1 MSFEKIL
8 VANRGVIARRI
19 VRTCRQLGI
28 PTLIAVPPG
37 DPENAWISGA
47 DYCVEIPDLPPF
59 SGYLNGQ
66 ALIDAALRHKAAIHP
81 GYGFLSERADFRALC
96 DEQGVQLIAPS
107 QKVLALAGHKAA
119 CQDFLSQIGIPLIPR
134 LNLGELKGAELAK
147 ACLEFANSAE
157 GEAIGYPLLLKP
169 ARGGGGMGMYLV
181 NGPDKL
187 FALIEQARH
196 YALSHYAD
204 PALILEKYLP
214 QARHVEVQLLG
225 DSHGHLVH
233 LLERECSLQRRRQK
247 VIEEAPAGF
256 LSEVERERVWQLALQ
271 VGQAIGLDQVGTVEF
286 LWHSGQFYF
295 LEVNPRIQVE
305 HAVTEEIT
313 GEDLIAWQIQIA
325 RGESVNQLNTFNQ
338 HSSSTCSIE
347 ARIYAENPFTGYPC
361 MGQIS
366 HLQWPD
372 GAGLRVES
380 GIQLGSEISPDF
392 DPLLL
397 KVISR
402 GRNRDEARLRLIQGL
417 KDLQIIGVKVNT
429 PALLQALQS
438 PQFQTGSYHTETFAN
453 GLNTWQSQPLPA
465 FIETLPNTLCLNPI
479 ERQTTRLP
487 NSNHENAY
495 WRPAF
500 VK

>member
-1 MSFEKIL
+1 MSFNKIL

-28 PTLIAVPPG
+28 PSLIAVPPG

-47 DYCVEIPDLPPF
+47 DLCVEIPDAPPF

-66 ALIDAALRHKAAIHP
+66 ALIDAALKHQAAIHP

-96 DEQGVQLIAPS
+96 DAQGVQLIAPS

-134 LNLGELKGAELAK
+134 LNLGDLKGSELET
-147 ACLEFANSAE
+147 ACRDFVTKGSAE

-169 ARGGGGMGMYLV
+169 ARGGGGMGMYQV

-187 FALIEQARH
+187 LAMIEQARH

-204 PALILEKYLP
+204 PALILEKLLP
-214 QARHVEVQLLG
+214 QARHVEVQLMG
-225 DSHGHLVH
+225 DSHGHLIH
-233 LLERECSLQRRRQK
+233 LFERECSMQRRRQK

-256 LSEVERERVWQLALQ
+256 LSKSERERVWQLALQ

-286 LWHSGQFYF
+286 LWQAGQFYF

-313 GEDLIAWQIQIA
+313 GEDLIAWQIRIA
-325 RGESVNQLNTFNQ
+325 RGEDIQSINPMTPN
-338 HSSSTCSIE
+338 TCSIE
-347 ARIYAENPFTGYPC
+347 ARIYAENPLTGYPC
-361 MGQIS
+361 TGQII
-366 HLQWPD
+366 HLHWPD
-372 GAGLRVES
+372 GAGLRIES
-380 GIQLGSEISPDF
+380 GIQLGSEISPHF

-402 GRNRDEARLRLIQGL
+402 GKNREEARLRLIQAL
-417 KDLQIIGVKVNT
+417 KELQLLGVEVNI
-429 PALLQALQS
+429 PALLHALQG
-438 PQFQTGSYHTETFAN
+438 PDFQSGNYHTETYAK
-453 GLNTWQSQPLPA
+453 GLNTLQEKPLPA
-465 FIETLPNTLCLNPI
+465 FAQELPQTLSLSPT
-479 ERQTTRLP
+479 RRLP
-487 NSNHENAY
+487 SNNHENAY

>member
-1 MSFEKIL
+1 MSFDKIL

-19 VRTCRQLGI
+19 VRTCRQMGI
-28 PTLIAVPPG
+28 ASLIAVPPG

-47 DYCVEIPDLPPF
+47 DFCVEIPDLPPF
-59 SGYLNGQ
+59 SGYLNGK
-66 ALIDAALRHKAAIHP
+66 ALIEAALKNQAAIHP
-81 GYGFLSERADFRALC
+81 GYGFLSESADFRANC
-96 DEQGVQLIAPS
+96 DAMGVQMIAPA
-107 QKVLALAGHKAA
+107 QKVLALAGNKAA
-119 CQDFLSQIGIPLIPR
+119 CQDFLSQVGIPLIPR
-134 LNLGELKGAELAK
+134 LNLGDLNGAELEK
-147 ACLEFANSAE
+147 ACLDFVSSGSPNREP
-157 GEAIGYPLLLKP
+157 IGYPLLLKP

-187 FALIEQARH
+187 FALIQQARH

-204 PALILEKYLP
+204 PTLILENYLP

-233 LLERECSLQRRRQK
+233 LFERECSMQRRRQK
-247 VIEEAPAGF
+247 VIEESPAGF
-256 LSEVERERVWQLALQ
+256 LSDQEREQVWHLAMQ
-271 VGQAIGLDQVGTVEF
+271 VGQAIGLDNVGTVEF

-313 GEDLIAWQIQIA
+313 GEDLVAWQIRIA
-325 RGESVNQLNTFNQ
+325 RGESVAELKQTNING
-338 HSSSTCSIE
+338 CSIE
-347 ARIYAENPFTGYPC
+347 ARIYAENAHSGYPC
-361 MGQIS
+361 TGKIT

-372 GAGLRVES
+372 GAGLRIES
-380 GIQLGSEISPDF
+380 GIQLGSEISPNF

-402 GRNRDEARLRLIQGL
+402 AKNRNEARLKLIQAL
-417 KDLQIIGVKVNT
+417 KDLQLIGVDVNT
-429 PALLQALQS
+429 PALLKALQD
-438 PQFQTGSYHTETFAN
+438 PNFQNGSYHTESYAN
-453 GLNTWQSQPLPA
+453 GLKTWQELPLPA
-465 FIETLPNTLCLNPI
+465 FAEALQNTPCLA
-479 ERQTTRLP
+479 QTGGQTKCLP
-487 NSNHENAY
+487 NSNKENAY

>member
-1 MSFEKIL
+1 MVMPFNKIL

-19 VRTCRQLGI
+19 VRTCRKLGI

-47 DYCVEIPDLPPF
+47 DLCVEIPDAPPF

-66 ALIDAALRHKAAIHP
+66 ALINAALKHQTAIHP

-96 DEQGVQLIAPS
+96 DAQGVQLIAPS

-119 CQDFLSQIGIPLIPR
+119 CQDFLSQVGIPLIPR
-134 LNLGELKGAELAK
+134 LNLGDLKGAELET
-147 ACLEFANSAE
+147 ACWDFANSCSAE

-169 ARGGGGMGMYLV
+169 ARGGGGMGMYQV

-187 FALIEQARH
+187 LTMIEQARH

-204 PALILEKYLP
+204 PALILEKFLP

-225 DSHGHLVH
+225 DSHGHLIH
-233 LLERECSLQRRRQK
+233 LFERECSMQRRKQK

-256 LSEVERERVWQLALQ
+256 LSKHERERVWQLALQ
-271 VGQAIGLDQVGTVEF
+271 VGQAMGLDQVGTVEF
-286 LWHSGQFYF
+286 LWHAGMFYF

-313 GEDLIAWQIQIA
+313 GEDLVEWQIRIA
-325 RGESVNQLNTFNQ
+325 RGEEIKTINPVQP
-338 HSSSTCSIE
+338 STCSIE
-347 ARIYAENPFTGYPC
+347 ARIYAENPLTGFPC
-361 MGQIS
+361 TGQIS
-366 HLQWPD
+366 HLHWPD
-372 GAGLRVES
+372 GAGLRIES
-380 GIQLGSEISPDF
+380 GIQLGSEISPHF

-402 GRNRDEARLRLIQGL
+402 GKNREEARLRLIQAL
-417 KDLQIIGVKVNT
+417 KDLQLLGVEVNI
-429 PALLQALQS
+429 PALLHTLQG
-438 PQFQTGSYHTETFAN
+438 PDFQSGNYHTESYAQ
-453 GLNTWQSQPLPA
+453 GLNYLEEQPPPA
-465 FIETLPNTLCLNPI
+465 FALELPQTLCLSPT
-479 ERQTTRLP
+479 RRLP
-487 NSNHENAY
+487 SNENAY

>member
-1 MSFEKIL
+1 MSFKQIL

-19 VRTCRQLGI
+19 VRTCRQMGI
-28 PTLIAVPPG
+28 PSLIAVPPG

-47 DYCVEIPDLPPF
+47 DLCVEIPDLPSI

-66 ALIDAALRHKAAIHP
+66 ALIDAALKHQAAIHP

-96 DEQGVQLIAPS
+96 DAQGVTLIAPS
-107 QKVLALAGHKAA
+107 QKVLALAGDKAA
-119 CQDFLSQIGIPLIPR
+119 CQDFLSQVGIPLIPH
-134 LNLGELKGAELAK
+134 LKLGDLKGAELEQ
-147 ACLEFANSAE
+147 ACLEFANSCSAD
-157 GEAIGYPLLLKP
+157 GNAIGFPLMLKP
-169 ARGGGGMGMYLV
+169 ARGGGGMGMYQV

-187 FALIEQARH
+187 LSLIEQARH

-214 QARHVEVQLLG
+214 QARHIEVQLLG
-225 DSHGHLVH
+225 DSHGNLVH
-233 LLERECSLQRRRQK
+233 LFERECSLQRRRQK
-247 VIEEAPAGF
+247 IIEEAPAGF
-256 LSEVERERVWQLALQ
+256 LSIEERTKVWKLALQ
-271 VGQAIGLDQVGTVEF
+271 VGQAIGLDNVGTVEF

-313 GEDLIAWQIQIA
+313 GEDLVAWQIRIA
-325 RGESVNQLNTFNQ
+325 RGEKV
-338 HSSSTCSIE
+338 SSFKPSQPSTCSIE
-347 ARIYAENPFTGYPC
+347 ARIYAENPLTGYPC
-361 MGQIS
+361 TGQIL

-372 GAGLRVES
+372 GAGLRIES
-380 GIQLGSEISPDF
+380 GIQLGSEISPNF

-402 GRNRDEARLRLIQGL
+402 GKNRDEARLRLIQSL
-417 KDLQIIGVKVNT
+417 KELQLLGVEVNT
-429 PALLQALQS
+429 PGLIQALQS
-438 PQFQTGSYHTETFAN
+438 PDFQCGNYHTETYAN
-453 GLNTWQSQPLPA
+453 GLNTWQEQPLPA
-465 FIETLPNTLCLNPI
+465 FAEALQNTPSLS
-479 ERQTTRLP
+479 QTPLQPTRLL
-487 NSNHENAY
+487 NSSNENAY